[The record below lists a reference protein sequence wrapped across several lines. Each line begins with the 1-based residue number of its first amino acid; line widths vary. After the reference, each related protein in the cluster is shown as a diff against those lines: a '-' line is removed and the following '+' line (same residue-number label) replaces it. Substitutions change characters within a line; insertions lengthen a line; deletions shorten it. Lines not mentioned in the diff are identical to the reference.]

1 MVRSVHTVPSFLLVA
16 LFIII
21 YAAGCGSSDTVTG
34 SDTKPPYNPH
44 IVINDGD
51 VVTYT
56 QTVTLTLSCDDDTG
70 VTMMRLSNGPNPEG
84 NLWEAFSETRE
95 WMLSDNYG
103 VKTVFVTYRDAEG
116 NMSQIVKASI
126 TYAQEPD

>member
-1 MVRSVHTVPSFLLVA
+1 MVRHVYTASALCAA

-21 YAAGCGSSDTVTG
+21 WAAGCGSSDSVTG
-34 SDTKPPYNPH
+34 VDTKPPTNPR

-70 VTMMRLSNGPNPEG
+70 VTMMRLSNAPNPEG

-95 WMLSDNYG
+95 WTLSDNYG
-103 VKTVFVTYRDAEG
+103 VKTVFVTFRDDSG
-116 NMSQIVKASI
+116 NMSPFAKASI